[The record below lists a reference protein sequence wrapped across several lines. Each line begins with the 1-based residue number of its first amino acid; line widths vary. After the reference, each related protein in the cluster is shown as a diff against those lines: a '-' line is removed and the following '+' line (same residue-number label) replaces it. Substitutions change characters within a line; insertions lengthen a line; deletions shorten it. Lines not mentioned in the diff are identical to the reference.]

1 MINRRNLLKAG
12 AAGALAA
19 PLAAAQAREF
29 EKGMRWDKE
38 ADVVVVGYG
47 GAGA

>member
-29 EKGMRWDKE
+29 EKGMRCRSNILS
-38 ADVVVVGYG
+38 
-47 GAGA
+47 